1 MKLSAEITMYP
12 LQDDYLPAIK
22 AIIDKLNTY
31 EGLNIET
38 FPSTTLIVGDYDE
51 VMAALGDA
59 MKWSVEA
66 CGKAVFVTKFL
77 PNTELLSDQVG

>member
-12 LQDDYLPAIK
+12 LKDDYLPAIK

-31 EGLNIET
+31 EGLIIKT

-51 VMAALGDA
+51 VMVALGDA

>member
-22 AIIDKLNTY
+22 AIIDKINTY
-31 EGLNIET
+31 EGLTVET
-38 FPSTTLIVGDYDE
+38 FPSTTLVVGDYDQ
-51 VMAALGDA
+51 VMTALAEA
-59 MKWSVEA
+59 MKWSVDA

-77 PNTELLSDQVG
+77 PNTELLSD

>member
-22 AIIDKLNTY
+22 AIIDRLNTC
-31 EGLNIET
+31 EGLVVKT
-38 FPSTTLIVGDYDE
+38 FPSTTLVVGDYDQ

-77 PNTELLSDQVG
+77 PNTELLSE